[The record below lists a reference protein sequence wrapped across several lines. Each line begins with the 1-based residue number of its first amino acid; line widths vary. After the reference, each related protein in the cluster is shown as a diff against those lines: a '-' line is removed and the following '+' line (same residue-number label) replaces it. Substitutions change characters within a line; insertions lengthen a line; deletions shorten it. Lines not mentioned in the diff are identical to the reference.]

1 MRLRAVLF
9 AGPAQRQLDDILEE
23 SEEHFGPA
31 ARERYASLVLQALE
45 DLLDNP
51 ARPGVRQVAGR
62 LHYHLRHSRT
72 RGRTRVPKEWGR
84 VGAPR
89 HFIVARV
96 VGEDLLVLT
105 FGHDGMV
112 DELTARIE
120 EGDDG

>member
-9 AGPAQRQLDDILEE
+9 AGPAQRQLDEILEE

-31 ARERYASLVLQALE
+31 ARERYESLVLQALG

-72 RGRTRVPKEWGR
+72 RVPKEQGR

-89 HFIVARV
+89 HLIVARIV
-96 VGEDLLVLT
+96 AEDLLVLA

-112 DELTARIE
+112 DVLATRIDE
-120 EGDDG
+120 SENG

>member
-1 MRLRAVLF
+1 LRLHAVLF
-9 AGPAQRQLDDILEE
+9 AGPAERQLNDILEE
-23 SEEHFGPA
+23 SEENFGPV

-51 ARPGVRQVAGR
+51 TRPGVRQVAGR

-72 RGRTRVPKEWGR
+72 RVPKGQGR

-89 HFIVARV
+89 HLIVARV
-96 VGEDLLVLT
+96 VGEDLLVLA

-112 DELTARIE
+112 DELAARIA

>member
-1 MRLRAVLF
+1 MRFRTVLF
-9 AGPAQRQLDDILEE
+9 AGPAERQLHDILEE
-23 SEEHFGPA
+23 REENFGPA
-31 ARERYASLVLQALE
+31 ARERYESLVLRALE

-72 RGRTRVPKEWGR
+72 RVPNERGR

-89 HFIVARV
+89 HLIVARV
-96 VGEDLLVLT
+96 VGRDPLVLA

-112 DELTARIE
+112 DTLAARIDQAE
-120 EGDDG
+120 DS